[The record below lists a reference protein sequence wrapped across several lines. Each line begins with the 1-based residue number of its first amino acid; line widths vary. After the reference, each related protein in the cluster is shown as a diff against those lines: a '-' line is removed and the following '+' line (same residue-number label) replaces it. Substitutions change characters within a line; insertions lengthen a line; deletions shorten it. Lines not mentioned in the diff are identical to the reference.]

1 MAKGSIEGEHT
12 MIVTVVMASIISLLS
27 AFVGA
32 FVALK
37 IQYDQL
43 RRMQAH
49 NEGWE
54 RAQESHQRDW
64 EVKQE
69 KYAAEVET
77 RLTQKVLQVQKAWT
91 EWEAKDQ
98 KRVQALNRELKE
110 VKTYLHVKHE
120 LARLPRIEERPLMAQ
135 TTRQHQPNFSNWQP
149 PLLQGADVSNQ
160 DLSHR
165 YLAQADLRHAKLT
178 NTNLFMA
185 DLSNAFL
192 TGADLSGANLSGA
205 NLSGVDLRG
214 ATLTGTNFLV
224 ADLHNA
230 ILLGADLR
238 GARSLTA
245 QQVHTA
251 IYDSTTQFDP
261 EFDVTHPGMNKLHSA
276 APLPEAPTEPESS
289 ELEITGK
296 MAAAS
301 SAASP
306 ASEMSE
312 EAIVMSSPPETP
324 HLPSFS
330 DVELLIPQQKVL
342 FSSPPPLSDS
352 LLGQEEEDLPEDISE
367 NIYTEEFDR
376 AVPNVEYNGN
386 PRAKA
391 N

>member
-1 MAKGSIEGEHT
+1 

-27 AFVGA
+27 AFAGA

-37 IQYDQL
+37 MQYDQL

-64 EVKQE
+64 EVKQG

-77 RLTQKVLQVQKAWT
+77 RLTQKVQQVQKAWT
-91 EWEAKDQ
+91 EWEAKDE
-98 KRVQALNRELKE
+98 KRVQTLNRELKE
-110 VKTYLHVKHE
+110 AKTYLHVKHE
-120 LARLPRIEERPLMAQ
+120 LARLPRIEERPLAIQ
-135 TTRQHQPNFSNWQP
+135 TTHQHQQSFPNWQP
-149 PLLQGADVSNQ
+149 PLLAGVDLSEQ

-165 YLAQADLRHAKLT
+165 YLAQGDLRHAKLT
-178 NTNLFMA
+178 NINFFMA

-214 ATLTGTNFLV
+214 AILTGANFLV
-224 ADLHNA
+224 ADLQDTL
-230 ILLGADLR
+230 LLGADLR

-261 EFDVTHPGMNKLHSA
+261 EFDITRTPMNKLLSDT
-276 APLPEAPTEPESS
+276 PPPETPSKS
-289 ELEITGK
+289 EFEVTGK
-296 MAAAS
+296 MAVVS
-301 SAASP
+301 PPEESAP
-306 ASEMSE
+306 AMPEPATPE
-312 EAIVMSSPPETP
+312 EDIAMVPPPETP
-324 HLPSFS
+324 HSPSFS
-330 DVELLIPQQKVL
+330 DIELLIPQQKVL
-342 FSSPPPLSDS
+342 FSSPLPLSDS
-352 LLGQEEEDLPEDISE
+352 LLGQGEEDLPGDKSK
-367 NIYTEEFDR
+367 NRHTEEFDTV
-376 AVPNVEYNGN
+376 VPNVEYNGS
-386 PRAKA
+386 RQAKA

>member
-1 MAKGSIEGEHT
+1 MAEGSIEGEHI

-27 AFVGA
+27 ALAGA

-37 IQYDQL
+37 MQYDQL

-64 EVKQE
+64 EVKQG

-77 RLTQKVLQVQKAWT
+77 RLTQKVQQVQKAWT

-110 VKTYLHVKHE
+110 VKTYLHLKHE

-135 TTRQHQPNFSNWQP
+135 TTHQQSFSNWQP
-149 PLLQGADVSNQ
+149 PRLQGVDVSNQ

-178 NTNLFMA
+178 NTNFFMA
-185 DLSNAFL
+185 DLSDAFL
-192 TGADLSGANLSGA
+192 TGANLSGA
-205 NLSGVDLRG
+205 NLSGVYLRG
-214 ATLTGTNFLV
+214 AKLTGTNFLV

-238 GARSLTA
+238 SARSLTA

-261 EFDVTHPGMNKLHSA
+261 EIDITYPLMNKLHSA
-276 APLPEAPTEPESS
+276 PPLPETQAEPESS
-289 ELEITGK
+289 ELEIT
-296 MAAAS
+296 
-301 SAASP
+301 
-306 ASEMSE
+306 
-312 EAIVMSSPPETP
+312 
-324 HLPSFS
+324 
-330 DVELLIPQQKVL
+330 
-342 FSSPPPLSDS
+342 
-352 LLGQEEEDLPEDISE
+352 
-367 NIYTEEFDR
+367 
-376 AVPNVEYNGN
+376 
-386 PRAKA
+386 
-391 N
+391 

>member
-1 MAKGSIEGEHT
+1 MHGRRFYRGGHT

-27 AFVGA
+27 AFAGA

-37 IQYDQL
+37 MQYDQL

-54 RAQESHQRDW
+54 RAQEVHQRDW

-77 RLTQKVLQVQKAWT
+77 RLTQKVQQMQKAWA
-91 EWEAKDQ
+91 EWEAKDE
-98 KRVQALNRELKE
+98 KRVQTLNRELKE
-110 VKTYLHVKHE
+110 AKTYLHVKHE
-120 LARLPRIEERPLMAQ
+120 LARLPRIEERPLAIQ
-135 TTRQHQPNFSNWQP
+135 TTHQHQQSFPNWQP
-149 PLLQGADVSNQ
+149 PLLAGVDLSEQ

-165 YLAQADLRHAKLT
+165 YLAQGDLRHAKLT
-178 NTNLFMA
+178 NINFFMA

-214 ATLTGTNFLV
+214 AKLTGTNFLV

-238 GARSLTA
+238 SARSLTA

-261 EFDVTHPGMNKLHSA
+261 EIDITYPRMNKLHSA
-276 APLPEAPTEPESS
+276 PLLPETQAEPESS

-296 MAAAS
+296 MAAMLP
-301 SAASP
+301 AASP
-306 ASEMSE
+306 ASE

-330 DVELLIPQQKVL
+330 DIELLIPQQEVL
-342 FSSPPPLSDS
+342 FSSPLPLSDS

-367 NIYTEEFDR
+367 NIYTEEFD
-376 AVPNVEYNGN
+376 
-386 PRAKA
+386 
-391 N
+391 